1 MKIVNGILQEVNIPG
16 VTFKVDIIPKGRK
29 RRPGIAMNPQ
39 YITIHNTGCDKVP
52 ADNFRRAQLDPS
64 QDREV
69 SWHFTVDE
77 KTIIQHLPITEV
89 AWHAGNRNGNYTSYG
104 IETCER
110 DGAEEVVI
118 KFVAELLKC
127 YGWTTSKVRSHKSWS
142 GKQCPWKILPHWDAF
157 IKNISNAMEA
167 KDRDLEMAVKKIVE
181 SGISINA
188 TSWNNTAK
196 MKLQYV
202 PGLLNKLGGLDKLVS
217 LEVIGQKEL
226 WLTRRYNANHVR
238 SLLIK
243 YSKTLG

>member
-52 ADNFRRAQLDPS
+52 ADNFRRVQLDPS
-64 QDREV
+64 QDKEV

-127 YGWTTSKVRSHKSWS
+127 HGWATSRVRSHKSWS
-142 GKQCPWKILPHWDAF
+142 GKQCPWKILPHWDNF
-157 IKNISNAMEA
+157 ISNVN
-167 KDRDLEMAVKKIVE
+167 KEMKEDDEVVKKIKIKVNGAVKE
-181 SGISINA
+181 VNAINKDG
-188 TSWNNTAK
+188 NNYV
-196 MKLQYV
+196 KLQD
-202 PGLLNKLGGLDKLVS
+202 LKDNNI
-217 LEVIGQKEL
+217 EIG
-226 WLTRRYNANHVR
+226 YNGMPIINT
-238 SLLIK
+238 K
-243 YSKTLG
+243 G